1 MKTRKIQFLLIV
13 ISIFCS
19 IILPILILQLFYILF
34 AEFYT
39 KGFLTGI
46 GHLLVCGLMIILN
59 IVSSQILIKS
69 QYNKEKENITRNIY
83 IFIIVSIILQV
94 ALSIMIENPFKDP
107 PLPNII
113 M

>member
-1 MKTRKIQFLLIV
+1 MKTKQIQLLLIV
-13 ISIFCS
+13 ISISGS

-46 GHLLVCGLMIILN
+46 GHLFVCGIMIILN
-59 IVSSQILIKS
+59 IVGSQILIQS
-69 QYNKEKENITRNIY
+69 RYNKEKKNLTRNI
-83 IFIIVSIILQV
+83 FIIIIASIILQA

-107 PLPNII
+107 PLPTFT
-113 M
+113 